1 MEGTEN
7 ETHHPGNNLSRG
19 DYVEDI
25 ERIKQKSVRKQL
37 KDLHSLKMKFR
48 S

>member
-25 ERIKQKSVRKQL
+25 ERIKQKSVRRQL
-37 KDLHSLKMKFR
+37 KDSPSFQMEFR